1 MRSAHVCSLLVAVSL
16 GLISSAAGRAADP
29 PSADDVAAL
38 VAQLGDADY
47 AMRETAAT
55 RLASLG
61 AAAADALLAAAETS
75 DDIEVALRTRWLV
88 RELPAASLAIGRPG
102 DPPAVAALLGKLAGG
117 SAAGRGGILH
127 RLLRLDEDAGIEPLA
142 RIVRLDRSAAGS
154 RTAAALLVDEW
165 QPGDPQWPGIATR
178 IASGIGTSSRPTA
191 AYLRA
196 VVEFTDDASAADR
209 AAAIAAART
218 AFARLEASP
227 PGDSTS
233 ESVEA
238 VIRRT
243 FRRGLIQMLV
253 AADRRDDALAEADRL
268 LVSGGRPESDDSPM
282 LAEFVWL
289 AEHGLPETVRL
300 VDRRWPQLAQSDA
313 VAMYATA
320 LAWRRLGD
328 EPEARRRAAL
338 AFEQTQGIDDAADRR
353 TGIARMLVRWGVVDW
368 ATREYEAVLTSP
380 TTSEETFATAALM
393 FGEFLHDH
401 EDHARAADV
410 YRQLLAHGTADGDP
424 LRRALEME
432 LPSVRSRML
441 YFESCAAL
449 ARGDMAA
456 RRRLVEEAVEAYPKD
471 VDALI
476 ALYRLPDNT
485 PAQRAAAAAQVARA
499 IEQIDAEIQALP
511 EETKGYN
518 EYAWLVANTEGDLEK
533 ATRYSRLSLEK
544 STDNSSFLDT
554 LAHCHAAAGRIPAAV
569 RTQSLA
575 RRLEPHGRTIARNLE
590 RFRSQLPQP

>member
-1 MRSAHVCSLLVAVSL
+1 MRSAHVCSLLVATVL
-16 GLISSAAGRAADP
+16 GMVARDAVRA
-29 PSADDVAAL
+29 ADDVATL

-47 AMRETAAT
+47 AIRETAAS
-55 RLASLG
+55 RLAALG

-75 DDIEVALRTRWLV
+75 DDIEVALRARWLV
-88 RELPAASLAIGRPG
+88 RELPADSLAIARPG

-117 SAAGRGGILH
+117 SASGRGGILH
-127 RLLRLDEDAGIEPLA
+127 RLLRLDDDAGIEPLA

-165 QPGDPQWPGIATR
+165 QPADPAWPELADR
-178 IASGIGTSSRPTA
+178 IARGIGASSRPTA
-191 AYLRA
+191 AFLRSL
-196 VVEFTDDASAADR
+196 VEFSR
-209 AAAIAAART
+209 SESNSGRVAAIEAART
-218 AFARLEASP
+218 AFNRLEATA
-227 PGDSTS
+227 PGDSAS
-233 ESVEA
+233 EPVEA

-268 LVSGGRPESDDSPM
+268 LVSGGRPESDDSPV
-282 LAEFVWL
+282 LAELVWL
-289 AEHGLPETVRL
+289 SEHGLPEAVRL
-300 VDRRWPQLAQSDA
+300 VDQRWPQLAKSDA

-328 EPEARRRAAL
+328 EPEARRRAAE
-338 AFEQTQGIDDAADRR
+338 AFEKTTDVDDAADRR
-353 TGIARMLVRWGVVDW
+353 NEIARMLARWGATDW
-368 ATREYEAVLTSP
+368 ATREYEAILESP
-380 TTSEETFATAALM
+380 TTPEETFATAAML

-401 EDHARAADV
+401 EEHARAADV
-410 YRQLLAHGTADGDP
+410 YRQLLARGAVDGDP

-441 YFESCAAL
+441 YFESCGAA
-449 ARGDMAA
+449 ARGDVATQ
-456 RRRLVEEAVEAYPKD
+456 RRLIEEAVEAHPKD

-485 PAQRAAAAAQVARA
+485 PAQRADAAAKVERA
-499 IEQIDAEIQALP
+499 LEQIDAEIQALP
-511 EETKGYN
+511 EDTKGYN
-518 EYAWLVANTEGDLEK
+518 EYAWLVANTEGDLDK
-533 ATRYSRLSLEK
+533 ATRYSRVSLEK

-569 RTQSLA
+569 RTQALA
-575 RRLEPHGRTIARNLE
+575 RRLEPHGQTIARNLA

>member
-1 MRSAHVCSLLVAVSL
+1 MRSAHVCSLLVATVL
-16 GLISSAAGRAADP
+16 GMSARAAVRAADV
-29 PSADDVAAL
+29 ATAHDVATL

-47 AMRETAAT
+47 AIRETAAT
-55 RLASLG
+55 RLAALG

-75 DDIEVALRTRWLV
+75 DDIEVALRARWLV
-88 RELPAASLAIGRPG
+88 RELPADSLAIGRPG

-117 SAAGRGGILH
+117 SAAGRGGVLH
-127 RLLRLDEDAGIEPLA
+127 RLLRLDDDAGIEPLA

-165 QPGDPQWPGIATR
+165 QPDDPAWPGLVDR
-178 IASGIGTSSRPTA
+178 IARGIGASSRPTA
-191 AYLRA
+191 AFLRSL
-196 VVEFTDDASAADR
+196 VEFSRSESNPGR
-209 AAAIAAART
+209 AAAIEAART
-218 AFARLEASP
+218 AFNRLEATA
-227 PGDSTS
+227 PGDSAS
-233 ESVEA
+233 EPVEA

-282 LAEFVWL
+282 LAELIWL
-289 AEHGLPETVRL
+289 SEHGLPEAVRL

-320 LAWRRLGD
+320 LAWRRLRD
-328 EPEARRRAAL
+328 EPEARRRAAA
-338 AFEQTQGIDDAADRR
+338 AFEKTKDVDDAADRR
-353 TGIARMLVRWGVVDW
+353 KEIARMLAQWGATDW
-368 ATREYEAVLTSP
+368 ATREYEAILASP
-380 TTSEETFATAALM
+380 TTPEETFATAAML
-393 FGEFLHDH
+393 FGELLHDH
-401 EDHARAADV
+401 EEHARAADV
-410 YRQLLAHGTADGDP
+410 YRQLLARGAVDGDP

-456 RRRLVEEAVEAYPKD
+456 RRRLVEEAVETHPKD

-476 ALYRLPDNT
+476 ALYRLSDNT
-485 PAQRAAAAAQVARA
+485 PAQRADAAAKVERA
-499 IEQIDAEIQALP
+499 LEQIDAEIQALP
-511 EETKGYN
+511 EETQGYN
-518 EYAWLVANTEGDLEK
+518 EYAWLVANTEGDLDK
-533 ATRYSRLSLEK
+533 ATRYSRVSLEK
-544 STDNSSFLDT
+544 SADNSSFLDT

-575 RRLEPHGRTIARNLE
+575 RRLEPHGRTIARNLG

>member
-1 MRSAHVCSLLVAVSL
+1 MRSARVCSLLLAAAL
-16 GLISSAAGRAADP
+16 GMIVSAAVRAADAP
-29 PSADDVAAL
+29 AADEVAAL

-47 AMRETAAT
+47 AIRETAAT
-55 RLASLG
+55 RLAALG
-61 AAAADALLAAAETS
+61 AVAADALLAAAETS
-75 DDIEVALRTRWLV
+75 DDIEVALRARWLV
-88 RELPAASLAIGRPG
+88 RGLPADSLSIGRPG
-102 DPPAVAALLGKLAGG
+102 DPPAVTALLGKLTGG

-127 RLLRLDEDAGIEPLA
+127 RLLRLDDDAGIEPLA

-165 QPGDPQWPGIATR
+165 QPGDPQWPGIAER
-178 IASGIGTSSRPTA
+178 IARGIGTSSRPTA
-191 AYLRA
+191 AFLRSL
-196 VVEFTDDASAADR
+196 VEFSRVDSAADR
-209 AAAIAAART
+209 GAAIAAART
-218 AFARLEASP
+218 AFARLEATA
-227 PGDSTS
+227 PGDSAS
-233 ESVEA
+233 EPVEV

-243 FRRGLIQMLV
+243 FRRGLVQMLV
-253 AADRRDDALAEADRL
+253 AAERREEALTEADRL
-268 LVSGGRPESDDSPM
+268 LVSGGRPESDDSPV
-282 LAEFVWL
+282 LAELVWL

-300 VDRRWPQLAQSDA
+300 VDRRWPQFAQSDA

-338 AFEQTQGIDDAADRR
+338 AFEQTQGVDDAADRR
-353 TGIARMLVRWGVVDW
+353 NEIARMLVRWGTIDW
-368 ATREYEAVLTSP
+368 ATREYEAVLASP
-380 TTSEETFATAALM
+380 TTPEETFATAAML
-393 FGEFLHDH
+393 FGEVLHDH
-401 EDHARAADV
+401 EEHARAADV
-410 YRQLLAHGTADGDP
+410 YRQLLTRGAADGDP

-441 YFESCAAL
+441 YFEACAAV

-533 ATRYSRLSLEK
+533 ATRYSRMSLEK

-554 LAHCHAAAGRIPAAV
+554 LAHCHAAAGRISAAV

-575 RRLEPHGRTIARNLE
+575 RRLEPHGQTIARNLE
-590 RFRSQLPQP
+590 RFRSQLPQQ

>member
-1 MRSAHVCSLLVAVSL
+1 MRSAHGSSLLLAASL
-16 GLISSAAGRAADP
+16 GMIACAAVPAADVP
-29 PSADDVAAL
+29 AADDVAAL

-47 AMRETAAT
+47 AIRETAAT
-55 RLASLG
+55 RLAALG

-75 DDIEVALRTRWLV
+75 EDIEVALRARWLV
-88 RELPAASLAIGRPG
+88 RELPADSLAIGRPG
-102 DPPAVAALLGKLAGG
+102 DPPAVAALVGKLAGG
-117 SAAGRGGILH
+117 SAAGRGGILQ
-127 RLLRLDEDAGIEPLA
+127 RLLRLDDDAGIETLG

-154 RTAAALLVDEW
+154 RTAAALLIDEW
-165 QPGDPQWPGIATR
+165 QPGDPHWPDIAER
-178 IASGIGTSSRPTA
+178 IARGIGMSSRPTA

-196 VVEFTDDASAADR
+196 LIEFSRSDSAADR
-209 AAAIAAART
+209 DAAIAAARA
-218 AFARLEASP
+218 AFARLEATA

-233 ESVEA
+233 EPVEA

-243 FRRGLIQMLV
+243 LRRGLVQMLV
-253 AADRRDDALAEADRL
+253 AADRRDDAVAEADRL
-268 LVSGGRPESDDSPM
+268 LVSGGRPESDDSPV
-282 LAEFVWL
+282 LAELVWL

-313 VAMYATA
+313 VAMYVTA

-338 AFEQTQGIDDAADRR
+338 AFEKTAGIDDAADRR
-353 TGIARMLVRWGVVDW
+353 NEIARMLVRWGAGDW
-368 ATREYEAVLTSP
+368 ATREYEAILGSP
-380 TTSEETFATAALM
+380 TTPEETFATAALM

-401 EDHARAADV
+401 EDHVRAADV
-410 YRQLLAHGTADGDP
+410 YRQLLTHGAADGDP

-432 LPSVRSRML
+432 LSSVRSRML
-441 YFESCAAL
+441 YFESCAAM

-476 ALYRLPDNT
+476 ALHRLPDNT

-499 IEQIDAEIQALP
+499 AEQIDAEIQALP
-511 EETKGYN
+511 DETKGYN
-518 EYAWLVANTEGDLEK
+518 EYAWLIANTEGDLEK
-533 ATRYSRLSLEK
+533 ATRYSRMSLEK

-575 RRLEPHGRTIARNLE
+575 RRLEPHGQTIARNLE
-590 RFRSQLPQP
+590 RFRTQLPQR

>member
-1 MRSAHVCSLLVAVSL
+1 MRSAHVCSLLSATVLGMVSCAV
-16 GLISSAAGRAADP
+16 RAADTHT
-29 PSADDVAAL
+29 ADDVAAL

-47 AMRETAAT
+47 AIRETAAT
-55 RLASLG
+55 RLAALG

-75 DDIEVALRTRWLV
+75 DDVEVALRARWLV
-88 RELPAASLAIGRPG
+88 RELPADSLAVGRPD

-117 SAAGRGGILH
+117 STAGRGGILH
-127 RLLRLDEDAGIEPLA
+127 RLLRLDDDAGIEPLA

-165 QPGDPQWPGIATR
+165 QPDDPAWPALADR
-178 IASGIGTSSRPTA
+178 IARGIGTSGRPTA
-191 AYLRA
+191 AFLRSL
-196 VVEFTDDASAADR
+196 VEFSRSDSNAAR
-209 AAAIAAART
+209 AAAIDAARA
-218 AFARLEASP
+218 AFDRLEAAA
-227 PGDSTS
+227 PGDSAS
-233 ESVEA
+233 EPVEA

-243 FRRGLIQMLV
+243 FRRGLILMLV

-268 LVSGGRPESDDSPM
+268 LVSGGRPEADDSPV
-282 LAEFVWL
+282 LAELVWL
-289 AEHGLPETVRL
+289 AEHGLPEAVRL
-300 VDRRWPQLAQSDA
+300 VDRRWPQLTQSEA
-313 VAMYATA
+313 VAIYATA

-328 EPEARRRAAL
+328 EPEARRRAGA
-338 AFEQTQGIDDAADRR
+338 AFEKTTDADEAADRR
-353 TGIARMLVRWGVVDW
+353 NEIARMLVRWGAIDW
-368 ATREYEAVLTSP
+368 ATREYEAILASS
-380 TTSEETFATAALM
+380 TTSEETFATAAML
-393 FGEFLHDH
+393 FGESLHDH
-401 EDHARAADV
+401 QEHARAADV
-410 YRQLLAHGTADGDP
+410 YRQLLTRGAADGDP

-441 YFESCAAL
+441 YFESCAAA

-456 RRRLVEEAVEAYPKD
+456 HRRLVEEAVEAYPKD

-476 ALYRLPDNT
+476 ALFRLPDNT
-485 PAQRAAAAAQVARA
+485 PAQRADAAAKVERA
-499 IEQIDAEIQALP
+499 LEQIDAEIQALP

-518 EYAWLVANTEGDLEK
+518 EYAWLVANTAGDLEK

-554 LAHCHAAAGRIPAAV
+554 LAHCHAAAGRIAAAV

-575 RRLEPHGRTIARNLE
+575 RRLEPHGQTIARNLE